1 MQIFDNAVEEL
12 GEDAKLPAVENMR
25 RFFLKGIGIH
35 HGGLI
40 PLVKELVEILFQV
53 GWLVTHGLWAVGI
66 CSGVA
71 ARVHAKGSCVLVQAA
86 GHFSL
91 LALASIRPRVCVR
104 MYVGIQTSC
113 TLTRRCA
120 RRRA

>member
-53 GWLVTHGLWAVGI
+53 GLLVTHGLWAVGI
-66 CSGVA
+66 CSGA
-71 ARVHAKGSCVLVQAA
+71 AACACKRQLRVGSGGGSLQLACAGFNQAKSA
-86 GHFSL
+86 
-91 LALASIRPRVCVR
+91 RPHV
-104 MYVGIQTSC
+104 
-113 TLTRRCA
+113 
-120 RRRA
+120 